1 MRLDDLEA
9 QINDY
14 LHGMDP
20 QLPEEVTRALKVD
33 QADAHLALRN
43 LTATGDVLMTTTPE
57 GLELFEAAH
66 GGYLPK
72 GWTA

>member
-1 MRLDDLEA
+1 MLDDLEA
-9 QINDY
+9 EVLEY
-14 LHGMDP
+14 LHGMDA
-20 QLPEEVTRALKVD
+20 QMVSEVSRALKAKPVD
-33 QADAHLALRN
+33 VRQALHN
-43 LTATGDVLMTTTPE
+43 LTATGDVALTKTRD

>member
-9 QINDY
+9 QISEY

-20 QLPEEVTRALKVD
+20 QLLEEVTRALKVD
-33 QADAHLALRN
+33 RADARQALRN
-43 LTATGDVLMTTTPE
+43 LAATGDVLMTTTSD